1 MKSMTTICCCK
12 RFVGEAGRLRYI
24 IRGAEQSALVC
35 TKGFSLVEVVLALGI
50 VAFCL
55 LAMFSLLG
63 NSLKTSSDTMGT
75 TEALNARETVNE
87 FLRTRWSGGNF
98 TTAYDDLKSGTL
110 GDAYVFAL
118 TNDQGVAESKVYSAN
133 DSGLTDDVGKRSGRL
148 LRATFKVS
156 PNFQI
161 LGANKTLGNFTA
173 ADLPATAAAYSNAA
187 LGVVVDVY
195 DVPGV
200 DSPNYTNNHVLR
212 YETTISR

>member
-87 FLRTRWSGGNF
+87 FLRTQWGGTNF
-98 TTAYDDLKSGTL
+98 SNAYGGLKDGTL
-110 GDAYVFAL
+110 EDAYVFAA
-118 TNDQGVAESKVYSAN
+118 TNAQGVAESKVYRTN
-133 DSGLTDDVGKRSGRL
+133 DSALTENVGKRSGRL

-156 PNFQI
+156 TNFPI
-161 LGANKTLGNFTA
+161 IGANSTLSVFTA
-173 ADLPATAAAYSNAA
+173 ETYPNSA
-187 LGVVVDVY
+187 LGVLVDVY

-200 DSPNYTNNHVLR
+200 GSTNYTNSRVLR

>member
-1 MKSMTTICCCK
+1 MIMD
-12 RFVGEAGRLRYI
+12 R
-24 IRGAEQSALVC
+24 

-55 LAMFSLLG
+55 LVLFSLLG
-63 NSLKTSSDTMGT
+63 NSLKTSSDTLGE

-87 FLRTRWSGGNF
+87 YLRARWGGGNF
-98 TTAYDDLKSGTL
+98 TDAYDDLKAGTL

-118 TNDQGVAESKVYSAN
+118 TNALGVAESRVYAAGDPDLSA
-133 DSGLTDDVGKRSGRL
+133 DAGKRSGRL

-161 LGANKTLGNFTA
+161 LGADKNLGNFTA
-173 ADLPATAAAYSNAA
+173 ADLPASAAAYSNAA
-187 LGVVVDVY
+187 LGVAVDIY

-200 DSPNYTNNHVLR
+200 GSANFTNNRVLS